1 LEDFAVPEVTAD
13 DHTLGPA
20 GASVT
25 VLEYGDY
32 ECPFCRGA
40 YRDVY
45 RMLDLY
51 PGSILFAFRICPIQQ
66 LHPHAEQAAEAAE
79 AAAAQGKFWEMYE
92 LLLRPSSSLDLDS
105 LVSHARD
112 LGLDI
117 ERFRLEV
124 TGRAYAA
131 KIEADV
137 REGFRNGV
145 NATPKFYVN
154 GERIDGKFPL
164 EGLED
169 AIRASIRAEGA
180 D

>member
-1 LEDFAVPEVTAD
+1 MENFAEPEIAAD
-13 DHTLGPA
+13 DHVLGSGDAP
-20 GASVT
+20 VT

-40 YRDVY
+40 YRDVH
-45 RMLDLY
+45 RMLELY
-51 PGSILFAFRICPIQQ
+51 SGSIRFAFRNFPIQQ

-105 LVSHARD
+105 LVSHARE
-112 LGLDI
+112 LGLDT
-117 ERFRLEV
+117 ERFRQEV

-169 AIRASIRAEGA
+169 AIRATIRAAGVG
-180 D
+180 